1 MSITAWV
8 HQLDTELENW
18 VQQILS
24 IPTGG
29 EGNIASPIFVQ
40 KQGLKFMMQNAI
52 LIEIHQINLIF
63 NACHV

>member
-8 HQLDTELENW
+8 HHLDHTILENW

-40 KQGLKFMMQNAI
+40 KQVLK
-52 LIEIHQINLIF
+52 IHD
-63 NACHV
+63 AKCHTY

>member
-8 HQLDTELENW
+8 HHLDHTELETW
-18 VQQILS
+18 VQQILN

-40 KQGLKFMMQNAI
+40 KQGLK
-52 LIEIHQINLIF
+52 IHD
-63 NACHV
+63 AKCHTY